1 MALKVWALWWED
13 RTIENKCDNM
23 AVVGVQN
30 TGCARDAILATCAAT
45 IGFLLL
51 YTILNCQSYPWCIEC
66 CG

>member
-30 TGCARDAILATCAAT
+30 TGCARDAILAT
-45 IGFLLL
+45 
-51 YTILNCQSYPWCIEC
+51 
-66 CG
+66 